1 MFDMEERIMA
11 DRKEFEGFKSEF
23 GDATAKYPMQL
34 EDPERLD
41 LAIVYS
47 GIRHN
52 RDAQV
57 AAERLARNY
66 LRINDFDSARK
77 VLDKMGYTPKQ
88 IIRDLENLYT
98 FTGSDEYMEMKNT
111 YMENVAADMR
121 KEQKRIRKELEK
133 GMESR
138 KYNLWIH
145 YVNGLRDVQRA
156 QEELKSE
163 LGKRK
168 RYLRLVSGKEY
179 LSSNGE
185 WFNEIERLGKE
196 ISGGRDAG
204 LDEDSPAGAR
214 GTGLRS
220 PVCISCFDGYAART
234 HHMDAA
240 LYSRQ
245 YQGHQGL
252 RQEMPNWNA
261 QDVSGRSTHRR
272 SLRSPAL

>member
-204 LDEDSPAGAR
+204 LDEDSLGEQIIDIDIQLNR
-214 GTGLRS
+214 LK
-220 PVCISCFDGYAART
+220 DDYKQRT
-234 HHMDAA
+234 REYRHAKSR
-240 LYSRQ
+240 LYDEFSDRFADS
-245 YQGHQGL
+245 L
-252 RQEMPNWNA
+252 PEVEPKKK
-261 QDVSGRSTHRR
+261 SFFRR
-272 SLRSPAL
+272 FFGNQKKR